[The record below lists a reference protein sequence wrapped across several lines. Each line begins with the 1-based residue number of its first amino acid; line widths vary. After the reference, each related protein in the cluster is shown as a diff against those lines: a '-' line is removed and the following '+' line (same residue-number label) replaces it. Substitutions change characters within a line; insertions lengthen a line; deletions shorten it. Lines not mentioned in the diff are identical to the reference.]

1 MRWLE
6 TIDSFTAEA
15 RRTRRLAENF
25 RSFLRGTPRPL
36 RLRDGVLGAMA
47 LCAATAAWPQAC
59 EQPDALKLR
68 ATVSAGQVV
77 RANVPRE
84 LFGFN
89 VPWRDFQMGYVRDQ
103 DEVRPELIELL
114 KPFKGALYRYP
125 GGTSSNWFDWGEAS
139 HGPREKRIALHAD
152 YERYAKADFGP
163 DEFARF
169 VQAVDGR
176 AILTANLMGPYK
188 KPLSP
193 ADLKA
198 PGRQF
203 AEVVKRTPGFGCGG
217 GKGCRVMALELG
229 NELDWEPYRIG
240 ATEYVERSEAFLD
253 GASAVLPNAVW
264 VAHGRSAPWGLKPE
278 DTAAFNKELA
288 RALAPRVQGFAI
300 HPYYDGIDV
309 PSAIGY
315 VRNFGDT
322 WKAVRPDAQVYV
334 SEHARW
340 PAEPPKGSKARW
352 QDNWYQASG
361 LGGAISTAD
370 FMLAMM
376 PMSNV
381 VAANWH
387 ALATQSPW
395 QLVRRDPATSRLF
408 PSPVYWG
415 LRVLR
420 DAYLDD
426 VVKLDYQ
433 PTKETKYTGGYDQ
446 RLVAMRGADGKVS
459 VLGMNRAQQPVL
471 LDIDW
476 APGAR
481 RAAGRAQLRFITA
494 ESNRVDNDVEQPRKV
509 EMQTQA
515 ASLAA
520 DRKRSSWCVPARS
533 VFSIVE
539 P

>member
-1 MRWLE
+1 MTRTCGARSLAVVLL
-6 TIDSFTAEA
+6 TA
-15 RRTRRLAENF
+15 
-25 RSFLRGTPRPL
+25 
-36 RLRDGVLGAMA
+36 LGGAN
-47 LCAATAAWPQAC
+47 AWPQTCNDA
-59 EQPDALKLR
+59 DALKLR
-68 ATVSAGQVV
+68 AAVSADQVV
-77 RANVPRE
+77 RAAAPRE

-89 VPWRDFQMGYVRDQ
+89 VPWRDFQMGYLQPDG
-103 DEVRPELIELL
+103 EVRAELIELL

-125 GGTSSNWFDWGEAS
+125 GGTPSNWFEWGEATR
-139 HGPREKRIALHAD
+139 GPREKRAALHAD

-176 AILTANLMGPYK
+176 AILTLNLMGPYK
-188 KPLSP
+188 KPLPP
-193 ADLKA
+193 AELKGPA
-198 PGRQF
+198 RQF
-203 AEVVKRTPGFGCGG
+203 AEVVKSTPGFGCAG

-229 NELDWEPYRIG
+229 NELDWEPYKIG
-240 ATEYVERSEAFLD
+240 ATEYVQRAEAMRAEVNTL
-253 GASAVLPNAVW
+253 LPDAVW
-264 VAHGRSAPWGLKPE
+264 VAHGRSAPWGLKAE

-322 WKAVRPDAQVYV
+322 WKGARPDAQVYV
-334 SEHARW
+334 TEHARW
-340 PAEPPKGSKARW
+340 PAEPPKGSKAKW

-361 LGGAISTAD
+361 LGGAVSTAD
-370 FMLAMM
+370 FLLALM
-376 PMSNV
+376 PMNNV

-387 ALATQSPW
+387 ALATQGPW
-395 QLVRRDPATSRLF
+395 QLVRRDPGSGRLYA
-408 PSPVYWG
+408 SPVYWG

-426 VVKLDYQ
+426 VVKLEYQ
-433 PTKETKYTGGYDQ
+433 SAHTTKYAYDQ

-459 VLGMNRAQQPVL
+459 VLGVNRAQQPVS

-476 APGAR
+476 AGAR
-481 RAAGRAQLRFITA
+481 RAAGNAQLRFIT
-494 ESNRVDNDVEQPRKV
+494 SDSTSTDNDAAQPRKV

-515 ASLAA
+515 ASVAA

-533 VFSIVE
+533 VFSVVE

>member
-1 MRWLE
+1 MRCIE
-6 TIDSFTAEA
+6 SS
-15 RRTRRLAENF
+15 RLAAACLL
-25 RSFLRGTPRPL
+25 S
-36 RLRDGVLGAMA
+36 LGAA
-47 LCAATAAWPQAC
+47 AAWPQAC

-68 ATVSAGQVV
+68 ATVTADQVQ
-77 RANVPRE
+77 RANAPRE

-89 VPWRDFQMGYVRDQ
+89 VPWRDFQMGYLQGDG
-103 DEVRPELIELL
+103 EVRSELIELL

-125 GGTSSNWFDWGEAS
+125 GGTPSNWFDWGDATR
-139 HGPREKRIALHAD
+139 GPREKRIALHAD

-176 AILTANLMGPYK
+176 AILTLNLMGPYK
-188 KPLSP
+188 KPLP
-193 ADLKA
+193 ATGLKG
-198 PGRQF
+198 PSRQF
-203 AEVVKRTPGFGCGG
+203 AEVVKSTPGFGCAG

-229 NELDWEPYRIG
+229 NELDWEPYKIG
-240 ATEYVERSEAFLD
+240 AAEYVQRAEAARAEVND
-253 GASAVLPNAVW
+253 VLPDAVW
-264 VAHGRSAPWGLKPE
+264 VAHGRSAPWGLAAE

-315 VRNFGDT
+315 VRSFGDT

-334 SEHARW
+334 TEHARW
-340 PAEPPKGSKARW
+340 PAEPPKGSKAKW

-370 FMLAMM
+370 FMLALM
-376 PMSNV
+376 PMTYV
-381 VAANWH
+381 AAANWH
-387 ALATQSPW
+387 ALATQGPW
-395 QLVRRDPATSRLF
+395 QLVRRDTGSNRLF
-408 PSPVYWG
+408 ASPIYWG
-415 LRVLR
+415 MRVLR

-426 VVKLDYQ
+426 VVKLEYQ
-433 PTKETKYTGGYDQ
+433 PTKAARYGGGYDQ
-446 RLVAMRGADGKVS
+446 RLVAMRGADGRVS
-459 VLGMNRAQQPVL
+459 VLGINRAQQPMA

-476 APGAR
+476 AGAKR
-481 RAAGRAQLRFITA
+481 RASGRAQLRFITA
-494 ESNRVDNDVEQPRKV
+494 ENTSIDNDAAQPRKV

-515 ASLAA
+515 ASVAA
-520 DRKRSSWCVPARS
+520 DRKRSSWCVPPRS